1 MNKIVVTAAD
11 IKKILA
17 WRDKHVDL
25 VRSMPLTL
33 SEVEIQC
40 VESEISITCYRKQR
54 KLKMY
59 IRNQEGLL
67 GHSTFVPYD
76 GKMWERTKTTLP
88 STLFGSQIQRDAI
101 TVYSSLMALMVYA
114 GSYPADQNNK
124 KTAAGKVTKKVS
136 KKSTSEVTYIIH
148 STGNRI
154 SLVQKGHHASPSC
167 SFTVRGHFRHYKNGR
182 TIWISEYKK
191 GIGDEQSKTYKIA
204 TDNISI

>member
-25 VRSMPLTL
+25 VRSMPLAL

-40 VESEISITCYRKQR
+40 VESEISITCYRKER

-59 IRNQEGLL
+59 IRDSDGLL

-101 TVYSSLMALMVYA
+101 TVYSSLMALMVYGKGYA
-114 GSYPADQNNK
+114 ADPKNK
-124 KTAAGKVTKKVS
+124 MTALRNARENTS
-136 KKSTSEVTYIIH
+136 KKLNSGSTYIIH
-148 STGNRI
+148 SAGNRV
-154 SLVQKGHHASPSC
+154 SLVPNGHHASPSC
-167 SFTVRGHFRHYKNGR
+167 SFTVRGHFRHYKNGK
-182 TIWISEYKK
+182 TIWISEFKK
-191 GIGDEQSKTYKIA
+191 GIGDERAKTYKVA
-204 TDNISI
+204 PDDVSI

>member
-11 IKKILA
+11 INKVLA
-17 WRDKHVDL
+17 WRDEHVDL
-25 VRSMPLTL
+25 VRSMPLAL

-40 VESEISITCYRKQR
+40 VESEISITCYRKER

-59 IRNQEGLL
+59 IRDSDGLL

-88 STLFGSQIQRDAI
+88 STLFGSQIQMDAI
-101 TVYSSLMALMVYA
+101 TVYSSLMALMAY
-114 GSYPADQNNK
+114 GKNYPANQNDR
-124 KTAAGKVTKKVS
+124 KTATGRATKKVS
-136 KKSTSEVTYIIH
+136 KKSTSDVTYIIH
-148 STGNRI
+148 STGNRV

-167 SFTVRGHFRHYKNGR
+167 SFTVRGHFRHYKNGK

-191 GIGDEQSKTYKIA
+191 GTGDEHHKTYKISP
-204 TDNISI
+204 NRISI